1 MMNRREILAALPLLA
16 AGPAV
21 ARWGPYAQAQ
31 TPVQRARAPLGIQFF
46 TLGPVASGGWD
57 QYSAGMETAKK
68 IGYDSLELAG
78 LSGYKPE
85 MIRRRAQ
92 ELGLGLHSLHMGNDQ
107 QRAFIAPGDVGVA
120 NAQDA
125 IYTPLGIVQIA
136 RINLPLARD
145 LGCEWGVVAAS
156 GHSNFISVDSIRRL
170 CDAFNE
176 SNDIAQKMGL
186 KLSYHMHA
194 PDFEPVQGRM
204 PFEVMIENTD
214 PSIRYQLDVCWALA
228 GGKDPVEL
236 INQYSSRLVSLHL
249 KDLTQDKKIATAGDG
264 IVDFPGIFA
273 ASQKIRDPLF
283 YFERDGAPGVD
294 PVREA
299 TRGYKYLHTLGWGMA
314 A

>member
-16 AGPAV
+16 AGPTV
-21 ARWGPYAQAQ
+21 ERWGAYAQAQ
-31 TPVQRARAPLGIQFF
+31 KPIQRAKAPLGIQFF
-46 TLGPVASGGWD
+46 SLGAVASGGWD
-57 QYSAGMETAKK
+57 QYSAAMETAKR
-68 IGYDSLELAG
+68 IGFDSLEFAG
-78 LSGYKPE
+78 LSGYKPDA
-85 MIRRRAQ
+85 IRRRAE

-107 QRAFIAPGDVGVA
+107 QRDFMAPGDVGVA

-156 GHSNFISVDSIRRL
+156 GRSNFASVDSIRRL
-170 CDAFNE
+170 CDAFNK
-176 SNDIAQKMGL
+176 SNDIAHQMGL

-194 PDFEPVQGRM
+194 PDFEPVEGKM

-214 PSIRYQLDVCWALA
+214 SSIRYQLDVCWALA

-236 INQYSSRLVSLHL
+236 INQYFSRLVSFHL
-249 KDLTQDKKIATAGDG
+249 KDLTRDKKIATAGDG
-264 IVDFPGIFA
+264 IVDFRGIFI
-273 ASQKIRDPLF
+273 ASQKVRDPLF
-283 YFERDGAPGVD
+283 YFERDGAPGLD

-299 TRGYKYLHTLGWGMA
+299 TRGYKYLHDLGWGMA